1 MRLAC
6 VSLVVMRILSRAKK
20 RVANELGCSAM
31 HADVKQTDFC
41 FHLSVILLLGLVLN
55 VALGWWWA
63 DPVSALIPPYTYLEG
78 VSRFPRF
85 VEVVGGNDQANLD
98 TVEVWGSSPHVPT
111 ISSMGLKR
119 TPKFSS
125 P

>member
-1 MRLAC
+1 
-6 VSLVVMRILSRAKK
+6 MRILSRAKK

-63 DPVSALIPPYTYLEG
+63 DPVSALIMAPIIAREG
-78 VSRFPRF
+78 V
-85 VEVVGGNDQANLD
+85 N
-98 TVEVWGSSPHVPT
+98 
-111 ISSMGLKR
+111 SMKDKTCR
-119 TPKFSS
+119 D
-125 P
+125 

>member
-6 VSLVVMRILSRAKK
+6 VSLVVMRILSREKK

-41 FHLSVILLLGLVLN
+41 FQLSVILLLGLVLN

-63 DPVSALIPPYTYLEG
+63 A
-78 VSRFPRF
+78 RF
-85 VEVVGGNDQANLD
+85 LL
-98 TVEVWGSSPHVPT
+98 SSWRRLLR
-111 ISSMGLKR
+111 GR
-119 TPKFSS
+119 D
-125 P
+125 